1 VDDEDGRVLVLLVE
15 ATEVLVRDDEEEDNE
30 VDEDVLVFDEL
41 ELVLDAEEILVVV
54 TAEESLYIS
63 NLLPAPQYCTGL
75 PGQTKLQSP
84 GAARTDPAPRVLPQ

>member
-1 VDDEDGRVLVLLVE
+1 MDDEDGRVLVLLVE
-15 ATEVLVRDDEEEDNE
+15 ATDVLVRDDEEDDED
-30 VDEDVLVFDEL
+30 DDVLVLDEL
-41 ELVLDAEEILVVV
+41 ELVLDVEETLVVV